1 LFIIARGD
9 STLTKIKIIGDP
21 GQEEKETAIKWLKN
35 SLKKLEIFEPEIYL
49 AFVKD
54 PQELV
59 KIYKKYIKEFET
71 LPPEKS
77 SRWAEMIFGLFHPT
91 AYLGDKNYRKEEVP
105 PIIIVKKGE
114 EISEY
119 DFLDE
124 LAHLK
129 EEKKGWYQIRVQAI
143 NLLLHVYS
151 GTRDLTWLSL
161 ILWLKPKILNF
172 FSNEILCQ
180 YGLNNEVLRERKKTL
195 KSWVENKRIFSDKLD
210 EFASLVVEP
219 AFLTTLPPSYPKK
232 TDEKKL
238 EKILINHI
246 RQIGMEAEYRK
257 IKSIISQLESKPS
270 VINIFKTVRQILEL
284 AQDYLSK

>member
-1 LFIIARGD
+1 
-9 STLTKIKIIGDP
+9 LTKIKIIGNP
-21 GQEEKETAIKWLKN
+21 GQEEKETAIKWLEN

-49 AFVKD
+49 AFVED

-59 KIYKKYIKEFET
+59 EVYKKYTKEFET

-129 EEKKGWYQIRVQAI
+129 EEKIGWYQIRVQAI

-151 GTRDLTWLSL
+151 GTEDLTWLSL
-161 ILWLKPKILNF
+161 ILWLKPKVVNF

-180 YGLNNEVLRERKKTL
+180 YGLTNEVLREREKTL
-195 KSWVENKRIFSDKLD
+195 KSWVESKRLFSNKLD
-210 EFASLVVEP
+210 NFTSLVVEP
-219 AFLTTLPPSYPKK
+219 AFLTTLPPSYSKK
-232 TDEKKL
+232 ADEKKL
-238 EKILINHI
+238 EKIVINHI

-257 IKSIISQLESKPS
+257 IKSIILQLESKPS
-270 VINIFKTVRQILEL
+270 VINIFKTVGQIIEL
-284 AQDYLSK
+284 TQEFLKK